1 MLRKNK
7 YYYLLMMESDSNGCI
22 GIEFLKIKLYC
33 KSAVGTANY
42 LLLGSLKVAEDK
54 GGGLVPNNLYI
65 VKLFIHC

>member
-1 MLRKNK
+1 
-7 YYYLLMMESDSNGCI
+7 MEDYSNGCI

-33 KSAVGTANY
+33 KSAVGTGNY

-54 GGGLVPNNLYI
+54 GEEFVPNNLYI